1 MFRSY
6 IRNNITTVSISIF
19 LTVYMLINYYKPSL
33 LYNRDGS
40 LRQFGLN
47 NSKKTVFPAW
57 LLALLI
63 SILSYVFVLY
73 YLAIPKLLH

>member
-1 MFRSY
+1 
-6 IRNNITTVSISIF
+6 
-19 LTVYMLINYYKPSL
+19 MLINYYKPSL

-47 NSKKTVFPAW
+47 NSKKTVFHAW